1 MIEIVA
7 SLVDSFICIWFITS
21 FLRPQKR
28 KLYLSIPAIII
39 YFLLTIVCDKYLPDF
54 NVLASFILLVPA
66 IVYAFLICERH
77 HIKAL
82 IPCSI
87 YKVVIILSSSLLF
100 TIISSVI
107 DDFDSLLIG
116 SDATVRIIYIALHKV
131 IIISV
136 FNAVL
141 TIFKNSTINDLMTGI
156 IVFGTSVV
164 TIGGLGSAMVI
175 IAKSNI
181 QFSRISNIL
190 LVSSFLLINVGVYS
204 FVNRVKKLEKQ
215 KYDLQVIK
223 DRYEY
228 QNKKYQD
235 AVNIWTRIK
244 QMQHD
249 MKNHLVIIKERL
261 DSNQYENC
269 KKYVES
275 LIPKTTKIGNVVHTG
290 NDILDYLINTKL
302 SVMEN
307 VNISVSGVL
316 SDFSDIAETDL
327 VSVFGN
333 IVDNM
338 AEAIESLE
346 EKRVELLFAKEEK
359 NQIMVFKNSIS
370 SSVLTDNC
378 ELRSTKKDKESH
390 GFGHIIVEE
399 AVSKIGGIINYS
411 ETEDMFSVQMVLP
424 LKK

>member
-1 MIEIVA
+1 MIEIAA
-7 SLVDSFICIWFITS
+7 SLIDSFICIWFITS
-21 FLRPQKR
+21 FLKPQKR
-28 KLYLSIPAIII
+28 KPYLALPAVII
-39 YFLLTIVCDKYLPDF
+39 YFMVTLVCDNYLPDF

-66 IVYAFLICERH
+66 VVYAFLICERH
-77 HIKAL
+77 YVKAL

-100 TIISSVI
+100 TVISSLI
-107 DDFDSLLIG
+107 DDFGLLLIG

-136 FNAVL
+136 FSAVL
-141 TIFKNSTINDLMTGI
+141 TVFKNTNINDFVTGI

-164 TIGGLGSAMVI
+164 TIVGLGSAMVI

-181 QFSRISNIL
+181 QFSHISSIL
-190 LVSSFLLINVGVYS
+190 LVSAFVLINVGVYS

-215 KYDLQVIK
+215 KYDLQLIK

-249 MKNHLVIIKERL
+249 MKNHLIIVKERL
-261 DSNQYENC
+261 DSERYEDC

-275 LIPKTTKIGNVVHTG
+275 LIPKTTKIGNVIHTG
-290 NDILDYLINTKL
+290 NDILDYLVNTKL
-302 SVMEN
+302 SVMDN

-316 SDFSDIAETDL
+316 TDLSSLPETDL
-327 VSVFGN
+327 VSIFGN
-333 IVDNM
+333 IIDNI
-338 AEAIESLE
+338 AEAIEPSNE
-346 EKRVELLFAKEEK
+346 RRVEFLFAKEEE
-359 NQIMVFKNSIS
+359 NQIMIFKNSIS
-370 SSVLTDNC
+370 SSVITNNH

-390 GFGHIIVEE
+390 GIGHVIVEE
-399 AVSKIGGIINYS
+399 IVNKLGGIINYS
-411 ETEDMFSVQMVLP
+411 EADGMFSVQIVFP
-424 LKK
+424 IKK